1 MPHITTFSTDSGIIG
16 IGLPP
21 LAARR
26 ANTDTFSCTS
36 EHGTAM
42 KNTHTPLYSHNLH
55 HSYILFAD
63 TREAAAL
70 NSLYNIGFEYYP
82 EVETK
87 K

>member
-1 MPHITTFSTDSGIIG
+1 
-16 IGLPP
+16 
-21 LAARR
+21 
-26 ANTDTFSCTS
+26 
-36 EHGTAM
+36 M

-82 EVETK
+82 EVDAWVILQNGETLADVK
-87 K
+87 GYLSQCPRPEGKSKTGGE